1 MTKRKSTALFAAT
14 VLITISVVFSGIP
27 SAAAQS
33 GKTVDF
39 FLATSG
45 PGSSFYPLSVALA
58 EVWKKN
64 IPGLNVS
71 LAPGGGVGSVVATG
85 TAKAHVGMTLSSAAV
100 DGIKGRPPFPGPHP
114 NVRALASLDPQAFQ
128 FLAYKRSGITK
139 FEELRGKRV
148 YVKPKRFAAHA
159 INLLVMKVHGM
170 TLKSLSK
177 AETVSKPDAI
187 NLFKDGHVDAMLWM
201 GPVPDSLI
209 MNASFNR
216 PINLLRISD
225 AKKQEIRKINPGIVP
240 HVLPKGLYPGV
251 DEDFQTLAVP
261 RVLVMSKD
269 VSDDKAYSLAKTL
282 VEKWEDLKLSD
293 PGLKLVK
300 VSSTATDFG
309 VTYHPGAAKYYKERG
324 WMK

>member
-1 MTKRKSTALFAAT
+1 
-14 VLITISVVFSGIP
+14 
-27 SAAAQS
+27 
-33 GKTVDF
+33 
-39 FLATSG
+39 
-45 PGSSFYPLSVALA
+45 
-58 EVWKKN
+58 
-64 IPGLNVS
+64 
-71 LAPGGGVGSVVATG
+71 
-85 TAKAHVGMTLSSAAV
+85 MTLSSAAV

-128 FLAYKRSGITK
+128 YLAYKRSGITK
-139 FEELRGKRV
+139 IEELRGKRV

-225 AKKQEIRKINPGIVP
+225 AKKARDPKDQPG
-240 HVLPKGLYPGV
+240 HRSARAAQGALP
-251 DEDFQTLAVP
+251 
-261 RVLVMSKD
+261 R
-269 VSDDKAYSLAKTL
+269 
-282 VEKWEDLKLSD
+282 
-293 PGLKLVK
+293 
-300 VSSTATDFG
+300 
-309 VTYHPGAAKYYKERG
+309 RG
-324 WMK
+324 